1 MLAQTSRQ
9 NNGFSQL
16 FPSPVR
22 CCPYSSMIVGFFPPE
37 KKEKRLK
44 NNLTLFYKI
53 I

>member
-1 MLAQTSRQ
+1 
-9 NNGFSQL
+9 
-16 FPSPVR
+16 
-22 CCPYSSMIVGFFPPE
+22 MIVGFFPPE